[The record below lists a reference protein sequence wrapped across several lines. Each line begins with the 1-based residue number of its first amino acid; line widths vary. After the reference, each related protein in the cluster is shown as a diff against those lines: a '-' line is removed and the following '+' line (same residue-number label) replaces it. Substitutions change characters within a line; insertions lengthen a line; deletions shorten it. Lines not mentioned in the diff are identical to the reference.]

1 MLAEASQFA
10 AGFIVALS
18 GTLIPGP
25 LLIYIL
31 AKAPAFRGVWTGIC
45 ASVGHILVEI
55 PIISLIV
62 LGLHLVLQNPFI
74 VLFFGCLGGVL
85 LAFLGVKGLLLKAD
99 ADVNPNSLHI

>member
-1 MLAEASQFA
+1 MIAEVSQFA
-10 AGFIVALS
+10 VGFIVALS

-31 AKAPAFRGVWTGIC
+31 AKASVSRGAWTGFC
-45 ASVGHILVEI
+45 ASVGHVLVEI

-74 VLFFGCLGGVL
+74 VLFS
-85 LAFLGVKGLLLKAD
+85 D
-99 ADVNPNSLHI
+99 A